1 MPRSAHTQLDYFA
14 SAESGHAV
22 GQQGMPMDNRIRRIL
37 VRDRSLIPAQAEVW
51 ITVVPE
57 YQTPT
62 TEVRGRLMG
71 PRCPYASTVEVAY
84 PLRPLPSPRSSS
96 DLTMRAIIP
105 EASLWEP
112 QCPFLYEG
120 SVELWQDG
128 RCCHRLVVRHG
139 LRSVQMNERALLV
152 NGHPLTLQG
161 RTVADYSEDE
171 VLRLRRTGCNLLVA
185 PIDERCLP
193 LGELADRLGFLLLGR
208 VREDSEITRRCME
221 TLSQGAS
228 CLGWLL
234 EESEN
239 LPFMILPQTGL
250 VGLICDSP
258 PRKLSL
264 SVVHF
269 LLGPAELANL
279 GKPLLVTGD
288 GPSHLEGRSLLGYI
302 RQRVDS

>member
-1 MPRSAHTQLDYFA
+1 MPRSADAQLDYFA
-14 SAESGHAV
+14 SAESSHAV
-22 GQQGMPMDNRIRRIL
+22 GQQGMPMDNRIRQL
-37 VRDRSLIPAQAEVW
+37 VVHDRSLMPAQAEVW

-71 PRCPYASTVEVAY
+71 PRCPYAGTVEVAY

-120 SVELWQDG
+120 PVELWQDG
-128 RCCHRLVVRHG
+128 RCCHRVVVRHG
-139 LRSVQMNERALLV
+139 LRSVQLNERALLV
-152 NGHPLTLQG
+152 NGRPLTLHG

-171 VLRLRRTGCNLLVA
+171 VLMLRRTGCNLLVA
-185 PIDERCLP
+185 PIDERCLS
-193 LGELADRLGFLLLGR
+193 LGEIADRLGFLLLGR
-208 VREDSEITRRCME
+208 VREDNEMTRRYME

-234 EESEN
+234 EESDN
-239 LPFMILPQTGL
+239 LPLEILPKTGL
-250 VGLICDSP
+250 VGLIYDSP
-258 PRKLSL
+258 PRKSSL
-264 SVVHF
+264 SAVDF
-269 LLGPAELANL
+269 LLGPVELANL

-288 GPSHLEGRSLLGYI
+288 GPSLIEGRLLLGYI
-302 RQRVDS
+302 RERVDS

>member
-1 MPRSAHTQLDYFA
+1 MTRSAHTQLDYVA

-22 GQQGMPMDNRIRRIL
+22 GQRGMPMDNRIRQIL
-37 VRDRSLIPAQAEVW
+37 VRDRSLMPAQAEVW

-96 DLTMRAIIP
+96 DLTVRAIIP

-120 SVELWQDG
+120 PVELWQHG
-128 RCCHRLVVRHG
+128 RCCHRIVVRHG
-139 LRSVQMNERALLV
+139 LRSVQMNKRALLV
-152 NGHPLTLQG
+152 NGRPLTLHG
-161 RTVADYSEDE
+161 RTVADYSKDE
-171 VLRLRRTGCNLLVA
+171 VLMLRRTGCNLLIA
-185 PIDERCLP
+185 PVEARCLP

-208 VREDSEITRRCME
+208 VREDSEITRRCIE
-221 TLSQGAS
+221 TLNQGAS

-234 EESEN
+234 EDSEN
-239 LPFMILPQTGL
+239 LPLEILPQTGL

-258 PRKLSL
+258 PRESSL
-264 SVVHF
+264 SAVDF

-279 GKPLLVTGD
+279 GKPLLVTRD
-288 GPSHLEGRSLLGYI
+288 GPSHLEECPLLGN
-302 RQRVDS
+302 VL